1 MLSNEDSNP
10 HQTKRRSPIVTEI
23 SSVLGVISIT
33 TASIALI
40 MSIRIMNGIEEEFIK
55 VGRSDIELNDI
66 LLFLLQVAVE
76 GFFGDKEAGRWAS
89 VLFLFLIVIF
99 FSFLMSLIG
108 IGLNNRS
115 PKGERLCKFGL
126 MLTFSPIL
134 MIIIIGWIHDK

>member
-10 HQTKRRSPIVTEI
+10 HQTKRRSPIATEI

-76 GFFGDKEAGRWAS
+76 GFFGD
-89 VLFLFLIVIF
+89 
-99 FSFLMSLIG
+99 
-108 IGLNNRS
+108 
-115 PKGERLCKFGL
+115 
-126 MLTFSPIL
+126 
-134 MIIIIGWIHDK
+134 